1 MIYDSNY
8 DLLLVRGG
16 VKLPKDFDHEIFKKK
31 CKKLL
36 KERKLTYYD
45 VCDGTGYKYQS
56 IAQYFQ
62 GKRPSRFVAL
72 ALASYLNISLME
84 GVKKNEKEGKR

>member
-1 MIYDSNY
+1 MIYDCDFSIY
-8 DLLLVRGG
+8 RC
-16 VKLPKDFDHEIFKKK
+16 KLPKDFDHAVFKKK

-62 GKRPSRFVAL
+62 GKRPSRFVAM
-72 ALASYLNISLME
+72 ALDRKS
-84 GVKKNEKEGKR
+84 VV